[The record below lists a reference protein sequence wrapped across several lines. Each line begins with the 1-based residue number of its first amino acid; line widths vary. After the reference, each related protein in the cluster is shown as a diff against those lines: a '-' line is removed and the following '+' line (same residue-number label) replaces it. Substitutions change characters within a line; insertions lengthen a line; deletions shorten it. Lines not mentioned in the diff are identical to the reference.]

1 MAYLLDGLV
10 ILILA
15 FCIWRGVKRGL
26 VRTAVLLVGFVL
38 AALVAANLSTPLATA
53 IYDKGISPR
62 LEQTLTEKAAETDAP
77 KLEVPLSSVLGK
89 GVSDYLAKY
98 GVQES
103 FSLDLTGSE
112 EQVQAGIREVLQNVV
127 RPVVIKFTAVLC
139 TVVLFLILLVVVV
152 LLAGLL
158 DKIFKLPLLRQ
169 ANRVGGFLLGVL
181 QGVFWAVV
189 FATLADFLAG
199 VDVLP
204 ALLTPDAVSHTALVS
219 RISVLNWL
227 M

>member
-62 LEQTLTEKAAETDAP
+62 LEQTLAEKAAETDAP
-77 KLEVPLSSVLGK
+77 KLEVRLSSVLGK
-89 GVSDYLAKY
+89 GVSDYLVKY

-112 EQVQAGIREVLQNVV
+112 EQVQAGIREALQNVV

-181 QGVFWAVV
+181 QGVFWAAV

-199 VDVLP
+199 VGVLP
-204 ALLTPDAVSHTALVS
+204 EWLTPDAVAHTALVS